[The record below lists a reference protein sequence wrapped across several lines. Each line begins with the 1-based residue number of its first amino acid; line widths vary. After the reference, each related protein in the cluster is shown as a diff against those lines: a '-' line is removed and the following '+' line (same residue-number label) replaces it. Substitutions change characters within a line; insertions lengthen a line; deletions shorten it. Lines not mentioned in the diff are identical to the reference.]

1 MTQTKKNPNS
11 AVRLILVLFVI
22 SAIVAL
28 LLGMTNYIT
37 EDIIDAIKQEKTQ
50 KALREV
56 MPGNYAFEELTAEV
70 SREEVTNVYSA
81 CAEGSSEAAGYV
93 VELVV
98 SGSQGNISMVV
109 GVDLNG
115 AVTGVSIV
123 DMAETAGLGDKAAD
137 ADWRAQFVG
146 ASGSVAVNKDGGQID
161 ALTGATVTSRAV
173 ANGVNIALATVAELG

>member
-1 MTQTKKNPNS
+1 MAQTKKDPNS

-56 MPGNYAFEELTAEV
+56 MPGGHEFKELSAEV
-70 SREEVTNVYSA
+70 SADEVTGVYSA
-81 CAEGSSEAAGYV
+81 GNSGYV
-93 VELVV
+93 IQMEV
-98 SGSQGNISMVV
+98 SGSQGAIDMVV
-109 GVDLNG
+109 GVDLSG